1 MSWRFLLHP
10 KWLVRHVA
18 VALLVTATCWLGF
31 WQLGRLDEK
40 RAYRDLVEARQ
51 QQPAVAVE
59 ALLDAGE
66 PPGSPAVADVLYRS
80 VAATGTYQDADT
92 VIVDNRTLNGASGG
106 WVLTPLLLADGT
118 AVVVNR
124 GFVGFDR
131 TGALVA
137 PAAPPGVV
145 QVTGLLFPS
154 QRRGGIG
161 PTDPTEGTLDVLAR
175 ADLGRIAA
183 QVPYDVLPAYVQ
195 RVASDPP
202 ESTTGVSA
210 DAAPLVALGPPD
222 PTEGPH
228 LSYAVQ
234 WFTFMT
240 IAAVG
245 YGLLLR
251 RVARDEGLIIRR

>member
-1 MSWRFLLHP
+1 M
-10 KWLVRHVA
+10 A
-18 VALLVTATCWLGF
+18 VALLVAATCWLGF

-40 RAYRDLVEARQ
+40 RAYRALVEARQ
-51 QQPAVAVE
+51 EQPAVAPE
-59 ALLDAGE
+59 ALLDPGE
-66 PPGSPAVADVLYRS
+66 DAGSPAVADVLYRS
-80 VAATGTYQDADT
+80 VEATGTYQGDDT

-131 TGALVA
+131 TGELVA
-137 PAAPPGVV
+137 PEAPSGAVRV
-145 QVTGLLFPS
+145 SGLLFPS
-154 QRRGGIG
+154 QRRSGIG
-161 PTDPTEGTLDVLAR
+161 PTDPTEGTLEVLAR

-195 RVASDPP
+195 LVASDPP
-202 ESTTGVSA
+202 ESSTGASA
-210 DAAPLVALGPPD
+210 DSAPLVALGPPE

-251 RVARDEGLIIRR
+251 KVARDEGLTIGR